1 MKKDIYDKSV
11 MSREDKIFDAAA
23 QKEFYGSRLKIIKNA
38 RHNLFFRI
46 KNYEQI
52 INYA

>member
-1 MKKDIYDKSV
+1 MVLVGEYDP
-11 MSREDKIFDAAA
+11 IFDVSA
-23 QKEFYGSRLKIIKNA
+23 QKEFYGKKLHITNNA

-52 INYA
+52 FDFNNYTKLT